1 MDIIFPAK
9 VENGR
14 IKVIDHPKF
23 VEYLRGLEG
32 KIIELI
38 AREPKK
44 IRSNNQNS
52 YMWGVVYKILS
63 EYTGHTKDEIHDAMR
78 RMFLANPNDILKI
91 PRSTTTLSTKEM
103 EEYLASIRQ
112 WAAGE
117 PLNCSIPEPNEVNY
131 EAPDEG

>member
-1 MDIIFPAK
+1 
-9 VENGR
+9 
-14 IKVIDHPKF
+14 
-23 VEYLRGLEG
+23 
-32 KIIELI
+32 
-38 AREPKK
+38 
-44 IRSNNQNS
+44 
-52 YMWGVVYKILS
+52 VVYKILS

-78 RMFLANPNDILKI
+78 RMFLANPDDILKI

-131 EAPDEG
+131 EDQDEK